1 MKKKRKFA
9 MKIEEEK
16 SLIADLGIFKNHQ
29 KQILLV
35 YQITIMGKSKK
46 DEGVIATKEF
56 KDLVFRQ
63 LDQISCHLKI
73 ITSSQ
78 LPVTDQVL
86 KQEGIS
92 KL

>member
-9 MKIEEEK
+9 TKIEEEK

-29 KQILLV
+29 KQTQLV
-35 YQITIMGKSKK
+35 YQITTMDQSKK

-56 KDLVFRQ
+56 KDLVFQQ
-63 LDQISCHLKI
+63 LDQILCQLKT
-73 ITSSQ
+73 ITFNQ
-78 LPVTDQVL
+78 LLLTGQVL
-86 KQEGIS
+86 KQAGIF